1 MTVKIPTQT
10 TPSMS
15 PVFHP
20 SSVCVKSA
28 SNTHL
33 HLAGST
39 VVRGLSSF
47 VMEKG
52 LEGERERERRR
63 RRKEKEEE
71 SERGRKERDLR
82 QGQIERYHK
91 FPILLSVSLSLSLSL
106 SLLSLSRFS
115 PPTLSLG
122 GCGWGGG
129 SK

>member
-52 LEGERERERRR
+52 LEGEREEEEEKRKRR
-63 RRKEKEEE
+63 E
-71 SERGRKERDLR
+71 SERGRKREISD
-82 QGQIERYHK
+82 K
-91 FPILLSVSLSLSLSL
+91 D
-106 SLLSLSRFS
+106 
-115 PPTLSLG
+115 
-122 GCGWGGG
+122 
-129 SK
+129 K

>member
-52 LEGERERERRR
+52 LEGERERGGGEGGEKKKNRERER
-63 RRKEKEEE
+63 EKEREI
-71 SERGRKERDLR
+71 SDKD
-82 QGQIERYHK
+82 K
-91 FPILLSVSLSLSLSL
+91 
-106 SLLSLSRFS
+106 
-115 PPTLSLG
+115 
-122 GCGWGGG
+122 
-129 SK
+129 